1 VIKLEAE
8 PSEVVPVE
16 QEVEQPSLE
25 RKFFNLRTLLS
36 FAFAAVILYLFI
48 ERADL
53 NLGVAWS
60 RIREANI
67 TLFVLAFVVYYCTFP
82 LRTVRWRA
90 LLINVGFHAEPS
102 VRVPSLR
109 GLGEILML
117 SWFANCIVPAKLGD
131 GYRAYLLKRAA
142 GAGFSR
148 TLGTILAERMIDIVV
163 MVILLVVSAFYLFRG
178 HSDMAN
184 GVVQAG
190 VLLLAVV
197 IVGLLTMRTLGNRA
211 HLVLPRRFHTIYEQ
225 LHHGTLRS
233 FQQIPALVLLT
244 LVIWLGEAARLYF
257 VTHALNVPVSF
268 LLVLFVS
275 LVNSLLTAL
284 PVTPGGLGLVE
295 AGMTGILMT
304 AVSKDDAMSVAILDR
319 MITYWSIVALGLVL
333 YLWRKR
339 RGDGGEKGKR
349 GKEEELSMPL

>member
-1 VIKLEAE
+1 MIKIETE
-8 PSEVVPVE
+8 PVEVVQREP
-16 QEVEQPSLE
+16 EVEQPSLE
-25 RKFFNLRTLLS
+25 RKFFNLRTLVS
-36 FAFAAVILYLFI
+36 FAFAAVIIYLFAQ
-48 ERADL
+48 RVDL
-53 NLGVAWS
+53 NLAAAWD
-60 RIREANI
+60 RIRTANVA
-67 TLFVLAFVVYYCTFP
+67 LFVLAFVIYYCTFP

-90 LLINVGFHAEPS
+90 LLINVGFHEDPS

-109 GLGEILML
+109 GLGEMLML

-148 TLGTILAERMIDIVV
+148 TLGTILAERMIDILV
-163 MVILLVVSAFYLFRG
+163 MVVLLVVSAFYLFRG

-184 GVVQAG
+184 GVVEVG
-190 VLLLAVV
+190 VLLLGV
-197 IVGLLTMRTLGNRA
+197 IVAGLVGMRTLGSRA
-211 HLVLPRRFHTIYEQ
+211 HLVLPTRLHAIYEQ

-233 FQQIPALVLLT
+233 FQQLPVLVLMT

-304 AVSKDDAMSVAILDR
+304 AISKDDAMSVAILDR

-339 RGDGGEKGKR
+339 RRSLG
-349 GKEEELSMPL
+349 